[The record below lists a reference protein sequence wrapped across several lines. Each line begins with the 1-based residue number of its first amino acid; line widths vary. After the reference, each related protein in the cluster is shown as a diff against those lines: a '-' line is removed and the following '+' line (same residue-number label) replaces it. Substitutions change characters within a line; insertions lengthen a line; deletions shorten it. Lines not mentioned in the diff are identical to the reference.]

1 MRAGANV
8 GHRATVGSREFRGM
22 AGLSASWDQWS
33 LSGIGPHLRGSM
45 TTPLLQARSI
55 TKRFGALQA
64 LADVDIDIHPGEVL
78 AILGDNGAGKST
90 FIKILSG
97 AYEPSAGTLLLD
109 GAPVNFGSP
118 QDAADVGIATIFQ
131 ELALSENL
139 SIAENVFLGRELVR
153 HVLGVPFLKRRA
165 MRQKVAELLRTLE
178 AHISDPDAAVGTL
191 SGGQRQAVA
200 ISRALNL
207 NARLVIMD
215 EPTAALAV
223 AETRKVLQ
231 LIRRLAEGGRAVILI
246 SHNMHDVFEV
256 ADRIVVLRRGR
267 KIAERRRSET
277 DPEEVVSFITGAHP
291 DVRALETQA

>member
-1 MRAGANV
+1 M
-8 GHRATVGSREFRGM
+8 S
-22 AGLSASWDQWS
+22 
-33 LSGIGPHLRGSM
+33 P
-45 TTPLLQARSI
+45 PLLQARSI
-55 TKRFGALQA
+55 AKRFGALQA
-64 LADVDIDIHPGEVL
+64 LADVDVDIHAGEVL

-109 GAPVNFGSP
+109 GAPVSFASP

-153 HVLGVPFLKRRA
+153 RVLGVPFLKRQA
-165 MRQKVAELLRTLE
+165 MKQKVAELLNTLE
-178 AHISDPDAAVGTL
+178 AHISDPEAAVGSL

-256 ADRIVVLRRGR
+256 ADRIVVFRRGR

-291 DVRALETQA
+291 DVRALEMQA

>member
-1 MRAGANV
+1 
-8 GHRATVGSREFRGM
+8 
-22 AGLSASWDQWS
+22 
-33 LSGIGPHLRGSM
+33 M

-64 LADVDIDIHPGEVL
+64 LADVDVDIHAGEVL

-97 AYEPSAGTLLLD
+97 AYGPSAGTLLLD
-109 GAPVNFGSP
+109 GAPVSFVSP

-153 HVLGVPFLKRRA
+153 RVLGVPFLKRQA
-165 MRQKVAELLRTLE
+165 MKQKVAELLHTLE
-178 AHISDPDAAVGTL
+178 AHISDPEAAVGSL

-256 ADRIVVLRRGR
+256 ADRIVVFRRGR

-291 DVRALETQA
+291 DVRALEMQA

>member
-1 MRAGANV
+1 M
-8 GHRATVGSREFRGM
+8 S
-22 AGLSASWDQWS
+22 
-33 LSGIGPHLRGSM
+33 P
-45 TTPLLQARSI
+45 PLLQARSI

-64 LADVDIDIHPGEVL
+64 LADVDVDIHAGEVL

-97 AYEPSAGTLLLD
+97 AYEPSAGAVLLD
-109 GAPVNFGSP
+109 GAPVSFASP

-153 HVLGVPFLKRRA
+153 RVLGVPFLKRQA
-165 MRQKVAELLRTLE
+165 MKQKVTELLHSLE
-178 AHISDPDAAVGTL
+178 AHISDPEAAVGSL

-256 ADRIVVLRRGR
+256 ADRIVVFRRGR

-291 DVRALETQA
+291 DVRALEMQA

>member
-1 MRAGANV
+1 
-8 GHRATVGSREFRGM
+8 
-22 AGLSASWDQWS
+22 
-33 LSGIGPHLRGSM
+33 M
-45 TTPLLQARSI
+45 TTPLLQARLI

-64 LADVDIDIHPGEVL
+64 LVDVDVDIHTGEVL

-109 GAPVNFGSP
+109 GAPVSFASP

-153 HVLGVPFLKRRA
+153 RVLGVPFLKRQA
-165 MRQKVAELLRTLE
+165 MKQKVAELLHTLE
-178 AHISDPDAAVGTL
+178 AHISDPEAAVGSL

-231 LIRRLAEGGRAVILI
+231 LIRRLTEGGRAVILI

-256 ADRIVVLRRGR
+256 ADRIVVFRRGR

-291 DVRALETQA
+291 DVRALENQA

>member
-1 MRAGANV
+1 
-8 GHRATVGSREFRGM
+8 
-22 AGLSASWDQWS
+22 
-33 LSGIGPHLRGSM
+33 
-45 TTPLLQARSI
+45 
-55 TKRFGALQA
+55 
-64 LADVDIDIHPGEVL
+64 VDIHTGEVL

-109 GAPVNFGSP
+109 GAPVSFASP

-153 HVLGVPFLKRRA
+153 RVLGVPFLKRQA
-165 MRQKVAELLRTLE
+165 MKQKVAELLHTLE
-178 AHISDPDAAVGTL
+178 AHISDPEAAVGSL

-256 ADRIVVLRRGR
+256 ADRIVVFRRGR

-291 DVRALETQA
+291 DVRALENQA

>member
-1 MRAGANV
+1 M
-8 GHRATVGSREFRGM
+8 
-22 AGLSASWDQWS
+22 
-33 LSGIGPHLRGSM
+33 
-45 TTPLLQARSI
+45 
-55 TKRFGALQA
+55 QA
-64 LADVDIDIHPGEVL
+64 LADVDVDIHTGEVL

-109 GAPVNFGSP
+109 GAPVSFASP

-153 HVLGVPFLKRRA
+153 RVLGVPFLKRQA
-165 MRQKVAELLRTLE
+165 MKQKVAELLHTLD
-178 AHISDPDAAVGTL
+178 AHISDPEAAVGSL

-231 LIRRLAEGGRAVILI
+231 LIRRLTEGERAVILI

-256 ADRIVVLRRGR
+256 ADRIVVFRRGR

-277 DPEEVVSFITGAHP
+277 NPEEVVSFITCSHP
-291 DVRALETQA
+291 DVRALEMQA

>member
-1 MRAGANV
+1 
-8 GHRATVGSREFRGM
+8 
-22 AGLSASWDQWS
+22 
-33 LSGIGPHLRGSM
+33 M

-55 TKRFGALQA
+55 TKRFGGLQA
-64 LADVDIDIHPGEVL
+64 LADVDVDIHAGEVL

-97 AYEPSAGTLLLD
+97 AYEPSAGILLLD
-109 GAPVNFGSP
+109 GAPVSFASP

-153 HVLGVPFLKRRA
+153 RVLGVPFLKRQA
-165 MRQKVAELLRTLE
+165 MKQKVAELLNTLE
-178 AHISDPDAAVGTL
+178 AHISDPEAAVGSL

-207 NARLVIMD
+207 NARLVVMD

-256 ADRIVVLRRGR
+256 ADRIVVFRRGR

-291 DVRALETQA
+291 DVRALEMQA

>member
-1 MRAGANV
+1 M
-8 GHRATVGSREFRGM
+8 
-22 AGLSASWDQWS
+22 
-33 LSGIGPHLRGSM
+33 
-45 TTPLLQARSI
+45 
-55 TKRFGALQA
+55 
-64 LADVDIDIHPGEVL
+64 DIHAGEVL

-109 GAPVNFGSP
+109 GAPVSFASP

-153 HVLGVPFLKRRA
+153 RVLGVPFLKRQA
-165 MRQKVAELLRTLE
+165 MKQKVAELLHTLE
-178 AHISDPDAAVGTL
+178 AHISDPEAAVGSL

-256 ADRIVVLRRGR
+256 ADRIVVFRRGR

>member
-1 MRAGANV
+1 
-8 GHRATVGSREFRGM
+8 
-22 AGLSASWDQWS
+22 
-33 LSGIGPHLRGSM
+33 M
-45 TTPLLQARSI
+45 TTPLLRARSI

-64 LADVDIDIHPGEVL
+64 LADVDVDIHAGEVL

-109 GAPVNFGSP
+109 GVPVSFASP

-153 HVLGVPFLKRRA
+153 RVLGVPFLKRQA
-165 MRQKVAELLRTLE
+165 MKQKVAELLHTLE
-178 AHISDPDAAVGTL
+178 AHISDPEAPVGSL

-231 LIRRLAEGGRAVILI
+231 LIRRLTEDERAVILI

-256 ADRIVVLRRGR
+256 ADRIVVFRRGR

-291 DVRALETQA
+291 DVRALEMQA

>member
-1 MRAGANV
+1 
-8 GHRATVGSREFRGM
+8 
-22 AGLSASWDQWS
+22 
-33 LSGIGPHLRGSM
+33 M

-55 TKRFGALQA
+55 SRRFGALQA
-64 LADVDIDIHPGEVL
+64 LADVDVDIHAGEVL

-97 AYEPSAGTLLLD
+97 AYEPSAGILLLD
-109 GAPVNFGSP
+109 GAPVSFASP

-153 HVLGVPFLKRRA
+153 RVLGVPFLKRRA
-165 MRQKVAELLRTLE
+165 MKQKVAELLHTLE
-178 AHISDPDAAVGTL
+178 AHISDPEAAVGSL

-256 ADRIVVLRRGR
+256 ADRIVVFRRGR

-291 DVRALETQA
+291 DVRALEMQA

>member
-1 MRAGANV
+1 M
-8 GHRATVGSREFRGM
+8 
-22 AGLSASWDQWS
+22 
-33 LSGIGPHLRGSM
+33 PP
-45 TTPLLQARSI
+45 PLLQARSI
-55 TKRFGALQA
+55 TKRFGALLA
-64 LADVDIDIHPGEVL
+64 LADVDVDIHAGEVL

-109 GAPVNFGSP
+109 GAPVTFASP
-118 QDAADVGIATIFQ
+118 QGAADIGIATIFQ

-153 HVLGVPFLKRRA
+153 RVLGVPFLKRQA
-165 MRQKVAELLRTLE
+165 MKMKVAELLHSLD
-178 AHISDPDAAVGTL
+178 AHISDPDAAVGSL

-256 ADRIVVLRRGR
+256 ADRIVVFRRGR
-267 KIAERRRSET
+267 KVAERRRSKT
-277 DPEEVVSFITGAHP
+277 NPEEVVSFITGAHP